1 MPHHPAAANLIS
13 NPSSPFISND
23 NDKDVDNDGRKHV
36 DDRDSGGGSSGS
48 GSGGGS
54 RIIGG
59 GSIFLDWFLPCDNNY
74 YHNNNNYNH
83 RMKNRQ
89 QQQQHC
95 ADNVFIH
102 MLPVIKQ
109 RLFAIPTTTT
119 DTNTNN
125 TNTNTSATSA
135 PPMILAWGHKLR
147 GFRSDYLSSSS
158 SSSSTTTTSTSSF
171 YQRDKNPYDQ
181 ELGQDTIQR
190 RDFVTKQQLVSYTTR
205 YQHVDIY
212 ELQHAIL
219 GTVYNSVGRLSFSSS
234 SSSTATATATAA
246 TVTDR
251 VFFIDGVLQSSMY
264 GEAVYHEALVHP
276 ALLAHP
282 HPRRVAIM

>member
-1 MPHHPAAANLIS
+1 
-13 NPSSPFISND
+13 
-23 NDKDVDNDGRKHV
+23 
-36 DDRDSGGGSSGS
+36 
-48 GSGGGS
+48 
-54 RIIGG
+54 
-59 GSIFLDWFLPCDNNY
+59 
-74 YHNNNNYNH
+74 
-83 RMKNRQ
+83 MKNRQ

-147 GFRSDYLSSSS
+147 GFRSDYMSSSS
-158 SSSSTTTTSTSSF
+158 SSTSSTTTSSSTTTTATTTTSTSSF

-276 ALLAHP
+276 ALLTHP